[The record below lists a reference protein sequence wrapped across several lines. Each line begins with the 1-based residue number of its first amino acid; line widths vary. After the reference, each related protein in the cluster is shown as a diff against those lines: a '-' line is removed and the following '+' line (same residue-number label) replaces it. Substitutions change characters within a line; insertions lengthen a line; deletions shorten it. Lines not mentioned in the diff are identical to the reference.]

1 MADGDVLCG
10 PTLRQVDRGDGLPGS
25 TLLFIPQ
32 ASGPAAS
39 LSAAPVRKASRM
51 DGACGAAAQTAASEG
66 AARVSGDRNA
76 GDNAS
81 SQNRVASWA
90 FLHPAP
96 RLTAGSVASA
106 SQPPFPDSTVHGLQ
120 QVWGTRVHL
129 CSQGKGAPKEVLSTS
144 QICSLLI
151 FSKKLLL
158 TLHPPA
164 PSRIIM
170 TVSAAIG

>member
-96 RLTAGSVASA
+96 RLTAGVWPQHHNHLSQTPLSMACNRSGVLVSISAPRARELPRKSYPLPKSVLYS
-106 SQPPFPDSTVHGLQ
+106 SSPRNS
-120 QVWGTRVHL
+120 
-129 CSQGKGAPKEVLSTS
+129 S
-144 QICSLLI
+144 
-151 FSKKLLL
+151 
-158 TLHPPA
+158 
-164 PSRIIM
+164 
-170 TVSAAIG
+170 